1 MQTIRIKY
9 KDEKKIE
16 DKEFTIGNLL
26 TYADQNTTFVHNEKS
41 YEVESKT
48 IFMDE
53 DKDVLYVNMK
63 IKS

>member
-1 MQTIRIKY
+1 MQIIRIKY

-26 TYADQNTTFVHNEKS
+26 TYTDQNTTFVHNEKS
-41 YEVESKT
+41 YEVENKT